1 MVSACLAALCL
12 EMRSGPRI
20 SLVRFSAYVG
30 NTTARLGI
38 RIHEGVPGQVPEC
51 GEPRTI
57 QIAIC
62 RLTKSQTLRRFVR
75 CSHAASQPTCL
86 TGPAESA
93 SGKSSPERFA
103 IQASRNGTRHRV
115 ALKSGEFR
123 LRRAC
128 SRMVQSPSLSSED
141 TPLMSCSSVY
151 GFGRKAFV
159 TAAPPPEWRIQRGRQ
174 PRRPTR
180 ASSMWAGTHPGA
192 RAPAPVRSP
201 ASSSFAKARS
211 MSA

>member
-1 MVSACLAALCL
+1 MFDQGRD
-12 EMRSGPRI
+12 RSGCSFQPAVTNAARLAPSPSI
-20 SLVRFSAYVG
+20 RAADLARLVRFSAYVG

-57 QIAIC
+57 QIAIG

-103 IQASRNGTRHRV
+103 VQASRNNARHRV
-115 ALKSGEFR
+115 ASKSGELR

-128 SRMVQSPSLSSED
+128 GRMVQSPSLSSED

-151 GFGRKAFV
+151 GFGRKAFGSTKSAFMPSV
-159 TAAPPPEWRIQRGRQ
+159 SGR
-174 PRRPTR
+174 PLT
-180 ASSMWAGTHPGA
+180 
-192 RAPAPVRSP
+192 
-201 ASSSFAKARS
+201 
-211 MSA
+211 